1 MCRAAR
7 THVLGSEEAA
17 VVVVV
22 PSVVAVV
29 AVVAVPS
36 VEAVAVLVD
45 VVLDHLA
52 RLVAVAEHLVEERAA
67 HQARDAGAH
76 DGAGAVTVTLRR
88 AAGLRG
94 SPLRGHPRGVYPPR
108 PVGPSAG

>member
-29 AVVAVPS
+29 AVTAVVAVPS

-88 AAGLRG
+88 VAGLRV
-94 SPLRGHPRGVYPPR
+94 SLLRVPLL
-108 PVGPSAG
+108 